1 MEELK
6 TSEEIIVQLTMP
18 DEKVYEIKVNQNISF
33 EDVLVKLINET
44 KIMEDKNAND
54 NLFLV
59 SEQSV
64 FGPDKLKR
72 SINSRVEKTSEVLI
86 FKLEALIFDVTNKDY
101 YKAKEHFINLGN
113 IKTQNEQGIS
123 KEYEP
128 SNIKNFQPVKQQS
141 NKKKINMMEDI
152 KMSEKIDLKIN
163 DHEGNFF
170 CNIFINGDNTV
181 YDVLKTIVKEN
192 ESKINKKGAKY
203 LALTCKNG
211 ESLVITTDDYLSSS
225 LKSLEI
231 NGSSEIVISLSQQP
245 TKDVEHNYVKV
256 DYIKNSIKQSENE
269 NPEEE
274 KEIKIQEEEINLT
287 DENPQQPQKNVKV
300 TFNFESKENIE
311 VEVSPDIKFNDL
323 VEKFKTEALKKDKNY
338 FKGIDEISFI
348 CDSSLI
354 STFASNTSLSE
365 KTKNIESKC
374 ITIQVINGALNGG
387 IWDVS
392 DINNKNEIFND
403 NQIPTSNHENQNSSL
418 SWWRIL
424 FFVVGTL
431 LLIAALVVF
440 LVNPELL
447 SLIIPLAVSGGI
459 SLLVGFLW
467 NTIKSCFIGSEP
479 KEISNEPMPK
489 ENKYDPNKITDLID
503 PNNNLLSE
511 KGTSSNNGQE
521 QIE

>member
-192 ESKINKKGAKY
+192 ESKKG
-203 LALTCKNG
+203 
-211 ESLVITTDDYLSSS
+211 
-225 LKSLEI
+225 
-231 NGSSEIVISLSQQP
+231 
-245 TKDVEHNYVKV
+245 
-256 DYIKNSIKQSENE
+256 
-269 NPEEE
+269 
-274 KEIKIQEEEINLT
+274 
-287 DENPQQPQKNVKV
+287 
-300 TFNFESKENIE
+300 
-311 VEVSPDIKFNDL
+311 
-323 VEKFKTEALKKDKNY
+323 
-338 FKGIDEISFI
+338 
-348 CDSSLI
+348 
-354 STFASNTSLSE
+354 
-365 KTKNIESKC
+365 
-374 ITIQVINGALNGG
+374 
-387 IWDVS
+387 
-392 DINNKNEIFND
+392 
-403 NQIPTSNHENQNSSL
+403 
-418 SWWRIL
+418 
-424 FFVVGTL
+424 
-431 LLIAALVVF
+431 
-440 LVNPELL
+440 
-447 SLIIPLAVSGGI
+447 
-459 SLLVGFLW
+459 W
-467 NTIKSCFIGSEP
+467 NCRFR
-479 KEISNEPMPK
+479 
-489 ENKYDPNKITDLID
+489 
-503 PNNNLLSE
+503 
-511 KGTSSNNGQE
+511 
-521 QIE
+521 

>member
-1 MEELK
+1 M
-6 TSEEIIVQLTMP
+6 
-18 DEKVYEIKVNQNISF
+18 
-33 EDVLVKLINET
+33 
-44 KIMEDKNAND
+44 
-54 NLFLV
+54 
-59 SEQSV
+59 
-64 FGPDKLKR
+64 
-72 SINSRVEKTSEVLI
+72 
-86 FKLEALIFDVTNKDY
+86 
-101 YKAKEHFINLGN
+101 
-113 IKTQNEQGIS
+113 
-123 KEYEP
+123 
-128 SNIKNFQPVKQQS
+128 
-141 NKKKINMMEDI
+141 
-152 KMSEKIDLKIN
+152 
-163 DHEGNFF
+163 
-170 CNIFINGDNTV
+170 
-181 YDVLKTIVKEN
+181 
-192 ESKINKKGAKY
+192 
-203 LALTCKNG
+203 
-211 ESLVITTDDYLSSS
+211 
-225 LKSLEI
+225 
-231 NGSSEIVISLSQQP
+231 
-245 TKDVEHNYVKV
+245 
-256 DYIKNSIKQSENE
+256 
-269 NPEEE
+269 
-274 KEIKIQEEEINLT
+274 
-287 DENPQQPQKNVKV
+287 

-511 KGTSSNNGQE
+511 KGTSSNNAQE